1 MVIMLAVIKPAVRAF
16 ALIALADFDK
26 SVSHQSETED
36 GWELLISAHDQ
47 AMAEIEMGLWDFVA
61 RRGF

>member
-1 MVIMLAVIKPAVRAF
+1 MLAVIKPAVRAF
-16 ALIALADFDK
+16 AIEALIHFEGAE
-26 SVSHQSETED
+26 SNPTRVED

-61 RRGF
+61 RRGGL